1 MSAPYSTHVPASA
14 VVPPVRRPYAAV
26 FRLLIALAAATGI
39 AIDLSSS
46 SPSRMLGHFTI
57 QSNLLVALV
66 LAVSARRAWS
76 GRPPLR
82 PALTTAVLL
91 YALTGIPLTTP
102 GAASGWH
109 TLADLLLR
117 TAVPLALLADWFL
130 LTRPGGLRAH
140 HALLWLLY
148 PAAYLAFTLIR
159 GAALSPGTPARYPYP
174 VLDVPAHGYGGVLAD
189 ALLLG
194 ASILAL
200 GLALVGL
207 DRLRPAVREPINR
220 ISPPGAG
227 GLE

>member
-1 MSAPYSTHVPASA
+1 MPASA

-39 AIDLSSS
+39 AIDLSLA
-46 SPSRMLGHFTI
+46 SPGRVLGYFTV

-76 GRPPLR
+76 GRRPLR

-91 YALTGIPLTTP
+91 YALTAGLVRHLLLSPLTTN
-102 GAASGWH
+102 GAAPGWH
-109 TLADLLLR
+109 TLADQLLH

-130 LTRPGGLRAH
+130 LTRPGGLRAR

-148 PAAYLAFTLIR
+148 PAAYLAFALLR

-174 VLDVPAHGYGGVLAD
+174 FLDVPAHGYGAVLAG

-194 ASILAL
+194 ALILAL
-200 GLALVGL
+200 GLALAGL

-220 ISPPGAG
+220 ISPPGPG